1 MSRENYIKKVSCG
14 DGFSI
19 LGIAVENN
27 DYKLAKLLLE
37 ENGVDPD
44 VHSNDFIGEYPLT
57 FAIKN
62 NNYNIVKLLL
72 DNGAKVRYD
81 EDSVIPPLIFASGEG
96 NYEIVKLLL
105 DKGANVNEVYENE
118 TTALFNAVIEKK
130 LRITKLLLDNGAD
143 INWKDEDG
151 VSALSVAT
159 KDRSYKIVK
168 LLEKYILDKIILNL
182 QRIAKAQPNL
192 TIDIGFEIF
201 LNLVKKQMKK
211 AGSEM
216 NIENSNIRKKLYEY
230 FIKFNETT
238 ANVKNLKEQKGGSK
252 RPRDSLCVKAKNLGI
267 RLTRNVNRKR
277 VSKTETMLRNEIK
290 RK

>member
-1 MSRENYIKKVSCG
+1 MSNYINKVSCN
-14 DGFSI
+14 DGITI
-19 LGIAVENN
+19 LGIAVQNN
-27 DYKLAKLLLE
+27 DDKLTKLLLE
-37 ENGVDPD
+37 ENGADPNIYTSD
-44 VHSNDFIGEYPLT
+44 LIGAYPLT
-57 FAIKN
+57 IAIEN
-62 NNYNIVKLLL
+62 DNYNIVKLLL

-81 EDSVIPPLIFASGEG
+81 EDSGEIPPLIFASGEG

-105 DKGANVNEVYENE
+105 DKGANVNEVYEDE

-151 VSALSVAT
+151 ESALSVAIKNPT
-159 KDRSYKIVK
+159 NRKIMK
-168 LLEKYILDKIILNL
+168 LLEKYILDKIILNI
-182 QRIAKAQPNL
+182 QRIAKVRSM

-201 LNLVKKQMKK
+201 LNLVKEQMES
-211 AGSEM
+211 AGSTM
-216 NIENSNIRKKLYEY
+216 NVEEPNTRKKLYRY

-238 ANVKNLKEQKGGSK
+238 ANVKKLKEQKGGSK

-267 RLTRNVNRKR
+267 RLTRNVNGKR
-277 VSKTETMLRNEIK
+277 VYKTETMLRNEIK

>member
-1 MSRENYIKKVSCG
+1 MSNYINKVSCD
-14 DGFSI
+14 DGITI
-19 LGIAVENN
+19 LGIAVQNN
-27 DYKLAKLLLE
+27 DDKLTKLLLE
-37 ENGVDPD
+37 ENGADPNIYTSD
-44 VHSNDFIGEYPLT
+44 LIGEYPLT
-57 FAIKN
+57 IAIKN

-81 EDSVIPPLIFASGEG
+81 EDSGEMPPLIFASGEG

-151 VSALSVAT
+151 DSALSVAT
-159 KDRSYKIVK
+159 KNKSYQIMK
-168 LLEKYILDKIILNL
+168 LLEKYILDKIILNI
-182 QRIAKAQPNL
+182 QRIAKVRSI

-201 LNLVKKQMKK
+201 LNLVKEQMES
-211 AGSEM
+211 AGSTM
-216 NIENSNIRKKLYEY
+216 NVEEPNTRKKLYRY

-238 ANVKNLKEQKGGSK
+238 ANVKKLKEQKGGSK

-267 RLTRNVNRKR
+267 RLTRNVNGKR
-277 VSKTETMLRNEIK
+277 VYKTETMLRNEIK